1 MVKKKAN
8 IQEIIDENRPIAFEE
23 AVGKADLRSKLAEI
37 RKCDGII
44 GYMLRDPN
52 SALVDLNEPTRI
64 PEYAIF
70 SSATGEAAI
79 KLSKALSLG
88 DIKHVIVEG
97 KHARML
103 LVNVGKTRISV
114 FTQKNTDVNNILNK
128 LKES

>member
-8 IQEIIDENRPIAFEE
+8 IQEIINENRPIAFEE
-23 AVGKADLRSKLAEI
+23 ATAKADLRSKLAEI
-37 RKCDGII
+37 RKCDGVI
-44 GYMLRDPN
+44 GYILRKPN

-64 PEYAIF
+64 SEYAIF
-70 SSATGEAAI
+70 SSATGEMA
-79 KLSKALSLG
+79 SKFCRALSLG

-103 LVNVGKTRISV
+103 LVNVGETRISV

-128 LKES
+128 LQEP